1 MDYNEKV
8 QGLATEI
15 FETIERSVD
24 KMTRIELDL
33 NEFAESNEFTVT
45 DVKDSDI
52 LALIIPML
60 SDLVSGYLEAA
71 REYDEE

>member
-24 KMTRIELDL
+24 KTTRIELDL

-52 LALIIPML
+52 LAFIMPML

>member
-45 DVKDSDI
+45 DVKDKDI
-52 LALIIPML
+52 LAFIMPML
-60 SDLVSGYLEAA
+60 SDLVLGYVEAA
-71 REYDEE
+71 REYEE

>member
-45 DVKDSDI
+45 DVKDKDI
-52 LALIIPML
+52 LAFIMPML

>member
-45 DVKDSDI
+45 DVKDKDI
-52 LALIIPML
+52 LAFIMPML
-60 SDLVSGYLEAA
+60 SDLVSGYHEAA
-71 REYDEE
+71 REYEEE

>member
-45 DVKDSDI
+45 DVKDKDI
-52 LALIIPML
+52 LAFIMPML
-60 SDLVSGYLEAA
+60 SDLVLGYVEAA
-71 REYDEE
+71 REYE

>member
-45 DVKDSDI
+45 DVKDKDI
-52 LALIIPML
+52 LAFIMPML

-71 REYDEE
+71 REYEEE

>member
-8 QGLATEI
+8 QGIATEI
-15 FETIERSVD
+15 FETIENAVD
-24 KMTRIELDL
+24 STTRIELDL

-45 DVKDSDI
+45 DVNDKDV

-71 REYDEE
+71 REYEEE

>member
-8 QGLATEI
+8 QGIATEI

-45 DVKDSDI
+45 DVKDKDI
-52 LALIIPML
+52 LAFIMPML
-60 SDLVSGYLEAA
+60 SDLVSGYVEAA
-71 REYDEE
+71 REYEE

>member
-8 QGLATEI
+8 QGIATEI

-45 DVKDSDI
+45 DVKDKDI
-52 LALIIPML
+52 LAFIMPML
-60 SDLVSGYLEAA
+60 SDLVSGYVEAA
-71 REYDEE
+71 REYEEE